1 MKANHYIRLAC
12 RAAPPMRRGSP
23 AEHFGCQ
30 ALMKP
35 QQEQLFILGE
45 KRVRKLIFHPAPA
58 DSSSEDENGSSHDL
72 DLGAFELVDSGM
84 TAETLLS
91 TEEPVIFHQ

>member
-1 MKANHYIRLAC
+1 MKWDMSAIVVATLCINRL
-12 RAAPPMRRGSP
+12 
-23 AEHFGCQ
+23 
-30 ALMKP
+30 
-35 QQEQLFILGE
+35 QLEIPL
-45 KRVRKLIFHPAPA
+45 VAVVQSTIPAPA